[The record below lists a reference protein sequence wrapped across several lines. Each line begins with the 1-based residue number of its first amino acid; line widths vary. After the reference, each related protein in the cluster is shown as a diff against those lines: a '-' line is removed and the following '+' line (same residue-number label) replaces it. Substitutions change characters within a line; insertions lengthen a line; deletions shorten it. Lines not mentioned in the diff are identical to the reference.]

1 VSRLVVAV
9 GLVVAIFGGSLVAQ
23 WTTDGGVRGGG
34 QLIPI
39 SRFEVTSGRWRP
51 VGTDGTSA
59 RTASPVFRARSK
71 RSDLGSP
78 QLRLRFR
85 IDRFAEGPDPHDWD
99 GVHVGLRY
107 ASPDDLYYVSV
118 ARRDG
123 SVAVKRK
130 SRGRYETL
138 AVADHE
144 LSLGDWHRATI
155 AVADTPDGTR
165 LRLAIDGEPVLEV
178 LDGIAHALP
187 PGGRVLLRSDN
198 VSATF
203 DDVRVRDL
211 GDLDAS

>member
-1 VSRLVVAV
+1 MSRLVVAV

-99 GVHVGLRY
+99 GVHIGLRY
-107 ASPDDLYYVSV
+107 ASPDDLYYFSV

-123 SVAVKRK
+123 TVAEKRK

-144 LSLGDWHRATI
+144 VSVDEWHRAT
-155 AVADTPDGTR
+155 VSVRDTPDGAR
-165 LRLAIDGEPVLEV
+165 LRLTVDGERVLEA
-178 LDGIAHALP
+178 LDGVTRALP
-187 PGGRVLLRSDN
+187 PGGRVLVRSDN
-198 VSATF
+198 VSAAF
-203 DDVRVRDL
+203 ADVRV
-211 GDLDAS
+211 GDQV